1 MVFKKAVPGYCSI
14 LLVSVWVVDELPIQL
29 LCLLRIELLT
39 TAFNALKS
47 GTNNYHSKEGEARLP
62 SQEKCVMVIN
72 SRIQKQSGY
81 KA

>member
-1 MVFKKAVPGYCSI
+1 MVFKKTLPGYCSI
-14 LLVSVWVVDELPIQL
+14 LLVSVWVVDELPMQL
-29 LCLLRIELLT
+29 LCLLRIERLT
-39 TAFNALKS
+39 TAFIALKS
-47 GTNNYHSKEGEARLP
+47 GTYNHHSKEGEARLP